1 MIYLNALLGLS
12 FVLGMIMLLGLVM
25 KKAGL
30 QFDNYQKLKQ
40 QNGNLKM
47 IETLRID
54 TKRRLLLF
62 ACNNKNF
69 LVLTGDKDILL
80 SDDLE
85 LLPPELAQIQNLKE
99 KA

>member
-25 KKAGL
+25 KKAVL

-62 ACNNKNF
+62 TCNNKNF